1 MDMKLFTTFVVLNI
15 LNVVV
20 QTVKSLVT
28 NKCGKEIA
36 SLVNAVAYGLY
47 QIILVYSVCDLPL
60 WSKVVVV
67 ALANL
72 VGVYVVK
79 LGEEKIQKDK
89 LWKIEAT
96 LKSEGLYPEQDDCV
110 IALRQAGIPMNYI
123 DISKYLI
130 INCYCATQAESATA
144 KKILDSFDLKSH
156 VRHIAR
162 HLHRLF
168 LVLILVC

>member
-20 QTVKSLVT
+20 QTIKSLVT

-47 QIILVYSVCDLPL
+47 QVILVYSVCDLPL
-60 WSKVVVV
+60 WSKVIVV

-79 LGEEKIQKDK
+79 LGEEKIQKDR
-89 LWKIEAT
+89 LWKIEMTIPAENTEQAHQMLQFLGDIPHSYLPLGKKYT
-96 LKSEGLYPEQDDCV
+96 LFN
-110 IALRQAGIPMNYI
+110 I
-123 DISKYLI
+123 
-130 INCYCATQAESATA
+130 YCADQEQSKKVKMLVENYGAKYFIAEG
-144 KKILDSFDLKSH
+144 KDF
-156 VRHIAR
+156 
-162 HLHRLF
+162 
-168 LVLILVC
+168 

>member
-20 QTVKSLVT
+20 QTIKSLVT

-47 QIILVYSVCDLPL
+47 QVILVYSVCDLPL
-60 WSKVVVV
+60 WSKVIVV

-79 LGEEKIQKDK
+79 LGEEKIQKDR
-89 LWKIEAT
+89 LWKIEVTIPTAE
-96 LKSEGLYPEQDDCV
+96 SE
-110 IALRQAGIPMNYI
+110 QAHQMLEFMGKIPHSYI
-123 DISKYLI
+123 PLSSKYTLFNI
-130 INCYCATQAESATA
+130 YCIDQEQSKKVKMLVEHYGAKYFIAEG
-144 KKILDSFDLKSH
+144 KDF
-156 VRHIAR
+156 
-162 HLHRLF
+162 
-168 LVLILVC
+168 

>member
-20 QTVKSLVT
+20 QTIKSLVT

-47 QIILVYSVCDLPL
+47 QVILVYSVCDLPL
-60 WSKVVVV
+60 WSKVIVV

-89 LWKIEAT
+89 LWLVKITVPNSNLTKVKEELNQRSIPFTYYDVKKYGIFDTFCSTKEET
-96 LKSEGLYPEQDDCV
+96 LVVMEICKNNNGKMFASENKLS
-110 IALRQAGIPMNYI
+110 L
-123 DISKYLI
+123 
-130 INCYCATQAESATA
+130 
-144 KKILDSFDLKSH
+144 
-156 VRHIAR
+156 
-162 HLHRLF
+162 
-168 LVLILVC
+168 

>member
-20 QTVKSLVT
+20 QTIKSLVT

-72 VGVYVVK
+72 MGVYVVK

-89 LWKIEAT
+89 LWKIEMTIPAENTEQAHKMLEFFGNIPHSYVSLGPKYT
-96 LKSEGLYPEQDDCV
+96 LFN
-110 IALRQAGIPMNYI
+110 I
-123 DISKYLI
+123 
-130 INCYCATQAESATA
+130 YCADQEQSKKVKLLVEQYGAKYFIAEG
-144 KKILDSFDLKSH
+144 KDF
-156 VRHIAR
+156 
-162 HLHRLF
+162 
-168 LVLILVC
+168 